1 MSRVRRTIT
10 LEDVVLDESWVIRFQ
25 DKTFGT
31 PTLENL
37 ETYSND
43 VLQEIS
49 GQLLRSLLFIE
60 YRKTGNVS
68 INATIDT
75 DDPQG
80 IWVKRDG

>member
-1 MSRVRRTIT
+1 MSNVKRTVT
-10 LEDVVLDESWVIRFQ
+10 LQDVVFEKAWVVKFN

-31 PTLENL
+31 PSPADLES
-37 ETYSND
+37 YSYE
-43 VLQEIS
+43 VLDEIS

-60 YRKTGNVS
+60 YMKTGNVS
-68 INATIDT
+68 INATINT

>member
-1 MSRVRRTIT
+1 MQRTIT
-10 LEDVVLDESWVIRFQ
+10 LEDVVFDESWSVKFN

-31 PTLENL
+31 SSPADLES
-37 ETYSND
+37 YSYE
-43 VLQEIS
+43 VLNEIS

-60 YRKTGNVS
+60 YMKTGNVS
-68 INATIDT
+68 INATINT